1 MRYLILLF
9 LCQAGLT
16 FGQIND
22 SIHFYNIELENHNDQ
37 VDFMDRINLL
47 YFLSDSIGD
56 KKDYQVKITGYCSKD
71 NKLKKASSFAQ
82 ERADLVKSTMLD
94 NGFFEYQ
101 IINCEGEAGPSIS
114 EDKVWIT
121 FFPRSMKEKEIAA
134 YETELQRMAS
144 YVFVNDTLAMGDLL
158 PGKIYIMQKIS
169 FQKGKRSF
177 DRTALPYLE
186 NLGNVL
192 AADTTLKVDVQV
204 HVCCPETNSPDALDI
219 ITKKKE
225 LTQNRAREVCG
236 FLVKRAGVA
245 APRLKP
251 VPKGSSEPLVEEKD
265 DASKLKNE
273 RLELVVRKM

>member
-1 MRYLILLF
+1 
-9 LCQAGLT
+9 
-16 FGQIND
+16 
-22 SIHFYNIELENHNDQ
+22 
-37 VDFMDRINLL
+37 MDRINLL

-251 VPKGSSEPLVEEKD
+251 VPKGSSESLVEEKD